1 MPILALEPSVYP
13 EDLFDNPPEQPCDRC
28 WRAVYTMARQEKAL
42 ARQLLRYEIPFYLPL
57 IPNDKLVRGRRVRS
71 HLPFF
76 TGYIFVFGT
85 DEERIRTLET
95 GRVSRTLPVENQEE
109 LFSDLTQIKLLI
121 ESDAPLTIER
131 RLKVGRRVRV
141 KTGVMQGM
149 EGTVT
154 SRHGVSRL
162 LVAVNFLQ
170 QGASI
175 AIEDF
180 MVEPID

>member
-1 MPILALEPSVYP
+1 MPILALERCVYP
-13 EDLFDNPPEQPCDRC
+13 ENLFDAPSEEPCDRC

-42 ARQLLRYEIPFYLPL
+42 ARQLLRHQIPFFLPL
-57 IPNDKLVRGRRVRS
+57 VPSDKLVRGRRVRS
-71 HLPFF
+71 HSPLF

-85 DEERIRTLET
+85 NEERIRTLET

-109 LFSDLTQIKLLI
+109 LFSDLAQIKLLI

-131 RLKVGRRVRV
+131 RLAVGRRVRV
-141 KTGVMQGM
+141 KTGLMAGM

-154 SRHGVSRL
+154 SRHGASRL

-180 MVEPID
+180 MVEPMN